1 MELSKEDRDV
11 LAHVVIDPDVWV
23 IQAFEGFSHQW
34 NKEKERLERLNELI
48 EQGKQIDPQ
57 QKEYYEKRLLSTP
70 EMRVN
75 EALRAKV
82 DRWRP
87 VYLAEKKKPNYKN
100 RVERDVVEEEERR
113 VRLTGQ
119 KEAMEKEALI
129 QAKIRELA
137 ISELQKEGNYNGLA
151 QPV

>member
-57 QKEYYEKRLLSTP
+57 QKEYYENGCGKGLTSLVILRPSCFGTDLIRRLLKGAFFS
-70 EMRVN
+70 
-75 EALRAKV
+75 
-82 DRWRP
+82 
-87 VYLAEKKKPNYKN
+87 
-100 RVERDVVEEEERR
+100 
-113 VRLTGQ
+113 
-119 KEAMEKEALI
+119 
-129 QAKIRELA
+129 IR
-137 ISELQKEGNYNGLA
+137 YNGIKGGTKTFTTLYLYFSVNSLLA
-151 QPV
+151 S